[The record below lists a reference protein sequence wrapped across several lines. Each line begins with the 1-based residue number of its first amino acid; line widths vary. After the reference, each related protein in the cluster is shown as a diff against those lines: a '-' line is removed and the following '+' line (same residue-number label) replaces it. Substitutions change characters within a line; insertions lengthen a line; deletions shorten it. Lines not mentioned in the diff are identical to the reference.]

1 MTAGRI
7 RRRNAERTHIRHEPK
22 TLRAGMEAS
31 ILPSTSR
38 DSGMLTLPTMSA
50 IWFKRVSMQKH
61 VWVTPK
67 PRKAPAGGLL
77 V

>member
-1 MTAGRI
+1 
-7 RRRNAERTHIRHEPK
+7 
-22 TLRAGMEAS
+22 
-31 ILPSTSR
+31 
-38 DSGMLTLPTMSA
+38 MSA
-50 IWFKRVSMQKH
+50 IWFSRLSMQKQ